1 MIGRIAIAAAGNL
14 VLAACS
20 TQAAP
25 APPPPGDTT
34 PVHGVTPG
42 HNCDNSNIQ
51 QFVGRQRSADL
62 EAEMLKVSNAAFV
75 RWAPFG
81 TMVTMEFRADRL
93 TVFLDANNRV
103 ERISCS

>member
-14 VLAACS
+14 ALAACS

-25 APPPPGDTT
+25 PPPADTT

-42 HNCDNSNIQ
+42 HNCDNTNIQ
-51 QFVGRQRSADL
+51 QFVGQQRSAAL

-81 TMVTMEFRADRL
+81 TMVTMEFRSDRL
-93 TVFLDANNRV
+93 TVFLDANDRV

>member
-1 MIGRIAIAAAGNL
+1 MIQAAIAAVGVL
-14 VLAACS
+14 GLAACS
-20 TQAAP
+20 TQPAP
-25 APPPPGDTT
+25 APSPGDTT

-42 HNCDNSNIQ
+42 HKCDNSNIQ

-62 EAEMLKVSNAAFV
+62 EAEMLRVSNAAFV

-81 TMVTMEFRADRL
+81 TMVTMDFRSDRL
-93 TVFLDANNRV
+93 TVFLDANDKV

>member
-1 MIGRIAIAAAGNL
+1 MIQPIIAAAAT
-14 VLAACS
+14 VALAACS
-20 TQAAP
+20 TQP
-25 APPPPGDTT
+25 APPPEDTT

-42 HNCDNSNIQ
+42 HTCNNSNIQ

-62 EAEMLKVSNAAFV
+62 ETEMLRVSNAAFV

-81 TMVTMEFRADRL
+81 AMVTMEYRADRL
-93 TVFLDANNRV
+93 TVFLDSNDRV

>member
-1 MIGRIAIAAAGNL
+1 MIQSMAAAVGAL
-14 VLAACS
+14 ALAACS
-20 TQAAP
+20 TQPAP
-25 APPPPGDTT
+25 ASSPGDTT

-42 HNCDNSNIQ
+42 HKCDNSNIQ

-62 EAEMLKVSNAAFV
+62 EAEMLRVSNAAFV

-81 TMVTMEFRADRL
+81 TMVTMEFRSDRL
-93 TVFLDANNRV
+93 TVFLDANDKV